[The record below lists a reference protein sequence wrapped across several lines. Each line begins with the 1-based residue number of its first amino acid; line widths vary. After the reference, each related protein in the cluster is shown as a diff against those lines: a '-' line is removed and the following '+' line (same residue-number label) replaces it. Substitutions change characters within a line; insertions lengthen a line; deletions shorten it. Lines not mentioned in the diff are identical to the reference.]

1 MNDDPGPSSAARQPS
16 LTIADDEEDAARLQQ
31 HDGPP
36 ISSSSSGEGPSDNGP
51 AIPSEWSEAHKTQE
65 KQREGL
71 AKKHEFMMQLS
82 RSLDDLVFAYACTLY
97 YMEVSLFRFMLRMV
111 PHFLFLHPKPDLLF
125 PAQRPHL
132 FAIFL
137 PTVLCVL
144 AHVFFALP
152 EAGEA
157 TRGYLHG
164 GVIIDFVGQ
173 KPPASKLAFLFFD
186 LVTLFLQ
193 CLMLSVHQER
203 ERLKKTL
210 FPSLPTFSP
219 TDGQVT
225 GTSPNAAETT
235 TGETTQDHD
244 AEERGVRRD
253 QTFDVDNEGTEL
265 QPRNGRSSA
274 ENEEEAQRTTGPYA
288 AITTTV
294 DMLDMMRSGNAV
306 LHNFRLVHT
315 IRSVGNS
322 IQNTP
327 AYSLRSFGYNATLA
341 ALAAERSSR
350 LVRMQQ
356 RQ

>member
-1 MNDDPGPSSAARQPS
+1 MNDDPGPSSAARQPL
-16 LTIADDEEDAARLQQ
+16 LTPADDDEGDTATNTTTTP
-31 HDGPP
+31 HDNEVL
-36 ISSSSSGEGPSDNGP
+36 STSMSGEGSSAGP
-51 AIPSEWSEAHKTQE
+51 ARNTERSDVQKTQE

-71 AKKHEFMMQLS
+71 AKKHEFMMHLS

-97 YMEVSLFRFMLRMV
+97 YMEVSLFRFLLRIV
-111 PHFLFLHPKPDLLF
+111 PHFLFLHPKEDLLF
-125 PAQRPHL
+125 PAGRPHL

-137 PTVLCVL
+137 PTALCML

-152 EAGEA
+152 KAGEA

-164 GVIIDFVGQ
+164 GVMIDFIGQ
-173 KPPASKLAFLFFD
+173 KPPTSKFAFLFLD
-186 LVTLFLQ
+186 LITLALQ

-203 ERLKKTL
+203 ERLKKAL

-219 TDGQVT
+219 TDGQIT
-225 GTSPNAAETT
+225 GSPMETA
-235 TGETTQDHD
+235 GESTQDHD
-244 AEERGVRRD
+244 AEERGVMRD
-253 QTFDVDNEGTEL
+253 QTFDVDNEGIEL
-265 QPRNGRSSA
+265 QPLNGRSSA

-294 DMLDMMRSGNAV
+294 DMLDIMRSGNAV
-306 LHNFRLVHT
+306 LHNFRVVHT
-315 IRSVGNS
+315 IRTVGNS
-322 IQNTP
+322 VQNTP

-350 LVRMQQ
+350 LVRVQQ